1 MVGGPPRWPKSAQVC
16 AEMAQDGPKRACE
29 GARPAELAR
38 AELARAE
45 HQSLQWQSSRGQ
57 MPFSALRHCTLTPSR
72 PLSSNGG
79 LGSYA
84 RFLDAPAAA
93 DDRAR
98 LTRGVGGIDLA
109 GPPPAAFRVDVLR
122 SGRPA
127 PRPDSVG
134 RSYAYEVAIE
144 TEPEEGA
151 RKRANARA
159 MRACIGGSGSE
170 SKSMCHTSTFFRY
183 ASTSGRLRD
192 ARHPR

>member
-1 MVGGPPRWPKSAQVC
+1 M
-16 AEMAQDGPKRACE
+16 
-29 GARPAELAR
+29 RPTCL
-38 AELARAE
+38 
-45 HQSLQWQSSRGQ
+45 SLV
-57 MPFSALRHCTLTPSR
+57 
-72 PLSSNGG
+72 
-79 LGSYA
+79 LGSTCRELPGNASAAAWSLRAGEIRADGRPSNRTFAVSPRERKGVNPFPVVVVHRRLGPYA

-151 RKRANARA
+151 RKRANVRA

>member
-1 MVGGPPRWPKSAQVC
+1 MTAFPPTIDKYITAENSQTSFTESKKSR
-16 AEMAQDGPKRACE
+16 KLHWRAC
-29 GARPAELAR
+29 RR
-38 AELARAE
+38 NRR
-45 HQSLQWQSSRGQ
+45 LQ
-57 MPFSALRHCTLTPSR
+57 T
-72 PLSSNGG
+72 
-79 LGSYA
+79 GSPMQRTYA

-170 SKSMCHTSTFFRY
+170 SKCMCHTSTFFRY
-183 ASTSGRLRD
+183 ASTSERLRD

>member
-1 MVGGPPRWPKSAQVC
+1 MIILWRYGLVC
-16 AEMAQDGPKRACE
+16 GLVIVEE
-29 GARPAELAR
+29 I
-38 AELARAE
+38 
-45 HQSLQWQSSRGQ
+45 SLRNTFDAYG
-57 MPFSALRHCTLTPSR
+57 LTPSR
-72 PLSSNGG
+72 RRSAKSITGP
-79 LGSYA
+79 YA

-127 PRPDSVG
+127 PRPVQWVG

-151 RKRANARA
+151 RKRANVRA

>member
-1 MVGGPPRWPKSAQVC
+1 MRASSENATCDPHVSVSFWAPRAGSYRGMLLRLPGASGRARYERTGVRPTFTNLRDR
-16 AEMAQDGPKRACE
+16 EGVNPFPVTFSKRRT
-29 GARPAELAR
+29 RP
-38 AELARAE
+38 
-45 HQSLQWQSSRGQ
+45 
-57 MPFSALRHCTLTPSR
+57 
-72 PLSSNGG
+72 
-79 LGSYA
+79 YA

-144 TEPEEGA
+144 TEAEEGA
-151 RKRANARA
+151 RKRANVRA

-170 SKSMCHTSTFFRY
+170 SKCMCYTSTFFRY

-192 ARHPR
+192 DRHPR